1 MNTKQYITILN
12 SVNGAEDLLRASKD
26 IPGVGYS
33 FEDGVAFI
41 KYDFRPYIS
50 KRLTEEGLSVR
61 QLAIC
66 IGMNYSNL
74 IQYLKGSRIIPEKYL
89 ERIIGLLNK

>member
-61 QLAIC
+61 QLGHR

-74 IQYLKGSRIIPEKYL
+74 IPVSQRKSDIPEKYL